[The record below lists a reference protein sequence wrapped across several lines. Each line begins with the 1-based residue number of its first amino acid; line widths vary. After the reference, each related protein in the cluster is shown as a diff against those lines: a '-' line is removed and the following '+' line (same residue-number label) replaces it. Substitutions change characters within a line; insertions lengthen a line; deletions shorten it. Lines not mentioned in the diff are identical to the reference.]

1 MEEEAVEVAV
11 WVAADAAAWAAADGV
26 ADEAA
31 GADKANTR
39 TPGNGRTAFME
50 DVHERVWLPQ
60 PG

>member
-11 WVAADAAAWAAADGV
+11 WVA